1 MQIRN
6 WWIKSFSKFR
16 KRVKKLNKIFEEV
29 NLRTINPYDS
39 ETLTNVQLY
48 FLVTKY

>member
-16 KRVKKLNKIFEEV
+16 KRVKKLSKIFEEV
-29 NLRTINPYDS
+29 ILRTVNPDDS
-39 ETLTNVQLY
+39 LTNAQLY
-48 FLVTKY
+48 FLMTKY